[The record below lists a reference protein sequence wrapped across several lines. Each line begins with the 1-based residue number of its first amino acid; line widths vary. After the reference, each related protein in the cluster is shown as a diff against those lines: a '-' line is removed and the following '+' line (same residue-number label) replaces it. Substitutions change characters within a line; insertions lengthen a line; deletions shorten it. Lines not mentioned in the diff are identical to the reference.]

1 MRQHQ
6 AMATPEPIG
15 KLFIEYQP
23 LTEITRAPENPKQ
36 HDIGEIHQSMGR
48 FGFTAPPMID
58 ERTGRLV
65 AGHGRL
71 DTLLQRKNAGEMPP
85 VNIDVREDGEWLV
98 PIIRGLSF
106 KTDAE
111 ARAYVIADN
120 RLTELGGWDDV
131 GLAGI
136 LKGLAEEEGGLIGIG
151 FDGDDVDELLKRVG
165 GDGAG
170 AAANAE
176 AARATLAE
184 RFLVPPFSVLDA
196 RQGYWQT
203 RKQAWLALGIESELG
218 RGGVWVDGR
227 HTPPPAM
234 KLNDEGTTDRG
245 DGRGRKLAETEN

>member
-1 MRQHQ
+1 M
-6 AMATPEPIG
+6 
-15 KLFIEYQP
+15 
-23 LTEITRAPENPKQ
+23 
-36 HDIGEIHQSMGR
+36 
-48 FGFTAPPMID
+48 
-58 ERTGRLV
+58 
-65 AGHGRL
+65 
-71 DTLLQRKNAGEMPP
+71 
-85 VNIDVREDGEWLV
+85 
-98 PIIRGLSF
+98 
-106 KTDAE
+106 
-111 ARAYVIADN
+111 
-120 RLTELGGWDDV
+120 
-131 GLAGI
+131 
-136 LKGLAEEEGGLIGIG
+136 
-151 FDGDDVDELLKRVG
+151 KRVG